1 MIIMVF
7 KLRVGHRTGHQS
19 HFSAPNPSKGTTSL
33 GTERLLSVFHD
44 SLNTSSLLSSLS
56 FVTVNEETSVCGLL
70 LDKGS
75 KLKTSRW
82 SLGNCSWNT
91 IYIFLKH
98 YDRINYYSST
108 DALEAVFQ
116 AETNVAKQHPAPAPQ
131 QTAGEKSKRRRK
143 L

>member
-1 MIIMVF
+1 MILMIIMVF
-7 KLRVGHRTGHQS
+7 KLRVGHRTGHH

-33 GTERLLSVFHD
+33 GTKRLLSVFHD

-82 SLGNCSWNT
+82 SLGNCS
-91 IYIFLKH
+91 
-98 YDRINYYSST
+98 
-108 DALEAVFQ
+108 
-116 AETNVAKQHPAPAPQ
+116 
-131 QTAGEKSKRRRK
+131 
-143 L
+143 